1 MPSHYKDKKGAAR
14 AKALK
19 EHKDAV
25 KKDKKKKTQRVFLR
39 EDEYYQWKEELMAT
53 KKKKA
58 KKKKIKK
65 KKIKRKRQ
73 Y

>member
-1 MPSHYKDKKGAAR
+1 M
-14 AKALK
+14 
-19 EHKDAV
+19 V
-25 KKDKKKKTQRVFLR
+25 TR

-65 KKIKRKRQ
+65 KKIKRKR
-73 Y
+73 